1 MQVHTNP
8 VLISFC
14 SILYYRDLAEHIK
27 CYNREK
33 RRLLASQ
40 SDTKKY
46 YFMKK
51 FGNKLDRQ
59 RLILDDDEQKSS
71 ITNSST
77 KKYNKTIVNRWHLLL
92 RLDSNKELIQFRK
105 HQIKKH
111 KKHGNNDGETPQLSI
126 LVARKVKSICSKKQH
141 SNRVRAESKL
151 SKPNHAHVET
161 SSV

>member
-1 MQVHTNP
+1 MKVHTNP

-27 CYNREK
+27 CYNKEK

-51 FGNKLDRQ
+51 FGSKLDRQ
-59 RLILDDDEQKSS
+59 QLILDGDEQKSS

-105 HQIKKH
+105 HQINKH
-111 KKHGNNDGETPQLSI
+111 KKHGNNDEETSLSI
-126 LVARKVKSICSKKQH
+126 LVARKVKSICSKKTH
-141 SNRVRAESKL
+141 SNRVRAQSKL
-151 SKPNHAHVET
+151 SEPNHARVET

>member
-1 MQVHTNP
+1 MHVHTNP

-27 CYNREK
+27 CYNKEK
-33 RRLLASQ
+33 RRLLVSQ

-111 KKHGNNDGETPQLSI
+111 KKHGNNDEETPLST
-126 LVARKVKSICSKKQH
+126 LVARKLKSICSKKH
-141 SNRVRAESKL
+141 SNREREQSKL
-151 SKPNHAHVET
+151 SEPNHANVET
-161 SSV
+161 TGV